1 MSQTVSVLNKV
12 DPNPYL
18 DYSGVDQNWR
28 RFEVAQAKEEYDRLS
43 EKIRQSMLGL
53 PCKHISLELHGTNYA
68 VKVRIMKCCIWVRP
82 IVWYRSHLL
91 KYRHWA
97 FKVDGMI
104 ESLRMENR
112 EEERRRLQR
121 FKRARN
127 LLVFLR

>member
-43 EKIRQSMLGL
+43 EKIRQSLLGL
-53 PCKHISLELHGTNYA
+53 PCKNISIELYGTNYD
-68 VKVRIMKCCIWVRP
+68 VKIRIMKCYIWARP

-97 FKVDGMI
+97 HKVDRMI
-104 ESLRMENR
+104 EDMKNENR
-112 EEERRRLQR
+112 PDDYQRLRRYKARKKVWMFLQ
-121 FKRARN
+121 
-127 LLVFLR
+127 

>member
-12 DPNPYL
+12 DPHRYL
-18 DYSGVDQNWR
+18 DQLKVDQR
-28 RFEVAQAKEEYDRLS
+28 FRTFEVAQTKEEYDRLG
-43 EKIRQSMLGL
+43 EKIRQSILGL
-53 PCKHISLELHGTNYA
+53 PCKNISLELHGTNYDI
-68 VKVRIMKCCIWVRP
+68 KVRIMKCCIWARP

-97 FKVDGMI
+97 SKVDLMI

-112 EEERRRLQR
+112 DEECRRLQR
-121 FKRARN
+121 FKLARN